1 MSWVIREQKGKIYL
15 AQSLL
20 STIISGQISVL
31 KRLLKKQAK
40 VQDKKNR
47 NLAKDPGASN
57 NIVLLFA
64 VKLISDSLR

>member
-20 STIISGQISVL
+20 STTISGQISVL

-40 VQDKKNR
+40 VQDKKKPESCER
-47 NLAKDPGASN
+47 SRRIKQYCSIIRCETHL
-57 NIVLLFA
+57 
-64 VKLISDSLR
+64 